1 MDTARRTVISA
12 ATGTSARRADAG
24 SVRLSDRDVAGLLLA
39 GGMYGSAY
47 DLLASFL
54 RVRPDR
60 LRGIVARWRR
70 AGYVQSGRLGPG
82 PTWCWLTRSGLAV
95 TGQHYAL
102 ARPALGRLA
111 HIHAVLAV
119 RLSLQDSPAYRDGR
133 AWGRR
138 IPPLPTDSAAG
149 PTGSV
154 GRAGGGA
161 GRDAVRDGRR
171 GRSRRGAVRRRSRG
185 LRS

>member
-39 GGMYGSAY
+39 GDMYGSAY

-82 PTWCWLTRSGLAV
+82 PTWCWLTRSGLAFPV
-95 TGQHYAL
+95 K
-102 ARPALGRLA
+102 
-111 HIHAVLAV
+111 
-119 RLSLQDSPAYRDGR
+119 
-133 AWGRR
+133 
-138 IPPLPTDSAAG
+138 SAC
-149 PTGSV
+149 
-154 GRAGGGA
+154 
-161 GRDAVRDGRR
+161 
-171 GRSRRGAVRRRSRG
+171 
-185 LRS
+185 